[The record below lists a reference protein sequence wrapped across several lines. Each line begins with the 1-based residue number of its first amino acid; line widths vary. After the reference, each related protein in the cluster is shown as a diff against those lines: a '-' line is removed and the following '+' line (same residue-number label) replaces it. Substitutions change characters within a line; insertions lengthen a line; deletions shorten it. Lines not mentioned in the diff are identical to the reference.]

1 MQIIKVSYGVTYDL
15 DNGITIL
22 KWENRSGEQIISHQH
37 KLSIPLTENQVQTYI
52 KKIEASYV

>member
-1 MQIIKVSYGVTYDL
+1 MQIIKVSDGVMYDL

-22 KWENRSGEQIISHQH
+22 KWENRSGGQIISHQH
-37 KLSIPLTENQVQTYI
+37 KLSIPLTEKQVQTYI